1 VQVFFNLALFMTKL
15 RVLVL
20 YFPDFMSNVFKILTF
35 RNNTITA
42 KPEKYYNIIRF
53 MGCRILGISYS
64 LKQNDT
70 QTKFFEKF
78 WSIKGQKAG
87 CFCKKNWHN
96 FFCSEFTC
104 TSQSINLSST
114 VWNTLQNLC
123 KCLFSRLTDPNSL
136 QFTMLIHG
144 FS

>member
-1 VQVFFNLALFMTKL
+1 MTKL

-78 WSIKGQKAG
+78 
-87 CFCKKNWHN
+87 
-96 FFCSEFTC
+96 
-104 TSQSINLSST
+104 
-114 VWNTLQNLC
+114 
-123 KCLFSRLTDPNSL
+123 
-136 QFTMLIHG
+136 
-144 FS
+144 